1 MCGISETGSRA
12 DTQRVIRDLRVVFV
26 RDEFSGVP
34 VVGHTKVIEN
44 ATS

>member
-1 MCGISETGSRA
+1 MCGISETGARA
-12 DTQRVIRDLRVVFV
+12 DTQRFIRDLRVVFV
-26 RDEFSGVP
+26 CDGFSGVP